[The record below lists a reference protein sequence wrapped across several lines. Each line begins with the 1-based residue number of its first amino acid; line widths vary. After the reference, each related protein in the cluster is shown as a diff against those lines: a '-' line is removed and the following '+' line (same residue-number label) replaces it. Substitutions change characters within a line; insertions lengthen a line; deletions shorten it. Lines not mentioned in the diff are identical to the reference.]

1 MTQTAPNF
9 SRCTVAYDGQ
19 QVLQKQ
25 ASCGLARALLE
36 NEARVLAQ
44 LAGLGAPAVVCVAQ
58 DNAVLTLCQEFIHG
72 PTLMHTPLHLWPNL
86 LAQLKISLQSVH
98 ARGLVHGDLKPSNL
112 IVTQTG
118 IRAIDWEHALPIG
131 AQIAGLPL
139 RAVSLGMSDPS
150 LIWGRGT
157 VSTAID
163 HYSIERMSEMAAD
176 PNGQSP
182 M

>member
-9 SRCTVAYDGQ
+9 SRRIVTYDGQ

-58 DNAVLTLCQEFIHG
+58 DKTVLTLCQEFIHG
-72 PTLMHTPLHLWPNL
+72 ATLMHTPLHQWPSL
-86 LAQLKISLQSVH
+86 LEQLKISLQSVH

-112 IVTQTG
+112 IVSQTG
-118 IRAIDWEHALPIG
+118 LRAIDWEHALPIG

-139 RAVSLGMSDPS
+139 RAVSLGMSDPN

-157 VSTAID
+157 VSAAID

-176 PNGQSP
+176 PNGHRIV
-182 M
+182 